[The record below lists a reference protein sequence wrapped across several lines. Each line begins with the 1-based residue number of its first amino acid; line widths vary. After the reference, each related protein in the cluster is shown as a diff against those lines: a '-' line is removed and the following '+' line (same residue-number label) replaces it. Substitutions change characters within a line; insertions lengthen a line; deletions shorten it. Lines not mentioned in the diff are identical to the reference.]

1 MGKKK
6 SHESRKVQ
14 LLLWIDES
22 VDSRFRELISEKYKK
37 YEKGQLSYE
46 GELALRSWLSLHTAT
61 QEDLDINTPNP
72 VPKVQL
78 KFAKIKQFLGDGV
91 YRELSSGQQVPVQLL
106 KRAIENVIGSDPRTI
121 KKYMRLFDE
130 NGLIKHVTGNV
141 WEVM

>member
-1 MGKKK
+1 MSEK
-6 SHESRKVQ
+6 ESQGSKKVQ

-22 VDSRFRELISEKYKK
+22 VDSRFRELISQKYKK

-46 GELALRSWLSLHTAT
+46 GELALRSWLSLHTPT
-61 QEDLDINTPNP
+61 QENHINTPNP

-91 YRELSSGQQVPVQLL
+91 YQDLHSGQQVPIQLL
-106 KRAIENVIGSDPRTI
+106 KRAIENVIGNDPRTI
-121 KKYMRLFDE
+121 KKYMKLFND

-141 WEVM
+141 WEIM